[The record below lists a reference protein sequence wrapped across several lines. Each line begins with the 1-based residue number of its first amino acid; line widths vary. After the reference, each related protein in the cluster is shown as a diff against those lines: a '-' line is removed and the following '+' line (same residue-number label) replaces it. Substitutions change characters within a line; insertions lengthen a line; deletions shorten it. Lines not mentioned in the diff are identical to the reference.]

1 MPDLM
6 TTAEVADYLRLK
18 QRKIYELVRSRE
30 IPCAR
35 MTGKLL
41 FPRRM
46 IDLWIEQHVEYAGP
60 QPADAPMVLAGSHD
74 PLVEWALRES
84 GCGLAL
90 LTAGSAD
97 GLARL
102 AERKA
107 LLAGIH
113 LIASDGTYNVP
124 AIRSMSM
131 FSDLVLIEWARR
143 EQGLVVAPGNPRGLR
158 GLADLKRKKVR
169 VARRQE
175 GAGAHILLVH
185 LLKSAGIRLDDINL
199 VAPACLTETDLA
211 LSVLDRK
218 ADCGLAI
225 RAVAK
230 RFRLDFVPLHVER
243 FDLAMR
249 CRDYFEPAVQ
259 ALLQFGRSAAFI
271 DRANEFGGYD
281 VSGFGEV
288 RWNGGSRSSASR
300 P

>member
-1 MPDLM
+1 M
-6 TTAEVADYLRLK
+6 TTAEVAEYLRLK
-18 QRKIYELVRSRE
+18 QRKIYELVRRKE

-46 IDLWIEQHVEYAGP
+46 IDLWIERHVEYAGP
-60 QPADAPMVLAGSHD
+60 PPADAPPVFAGSHD

-113 LIASDGTYNVP
+113 MIGLDGTYNVS
-124 AIRSMSM
+124 AVHSLRSVG
-131 FSDLVLIEWARR
+131 DLVLIEWARR
-143 EQGLVVAPGNPRGLR
+143 EQGLVVAPGNPRGIR
-158 GLADLKRKKVR
+158 KLADLARKKVR

-175 GAGAHILLVH
+175 GAGAHILLAY
-185 LLKSAGIRLDDINL
+185 LLKSAGIALDEINL
-199 VAPACLTETDLA
+199 ADPACLTETDLA
-211 LSVLDRK
+211 LAVLDRK

-230 RFRLDFVPLHVER
+230 RFGLSFVPLHVER
-243 FDLAMR
+243 FDLVMR
-249 CRDYFEPAVQ
+249 CRDFFRQPVQ
-259 ALLQFGRSAAFI
+259 ALFRFARRPEFL

-281 VSGFGEV
+281 VSGLGEV
-288 RWNGGSRSSASR
+288 RCDDR
-300 P
+300 

>member
-18 QRKIYELVRSRE
+18 QRKIYELVRSKE

-46 IDLWIEQHVEYAGP
+46 VDLWIEQHVEYAGP

-74 PLVEWALRES
+74 PLVEWAVRES

-90 LTAGSAD
+90 LTVGSAD
-97 GLARL
+97 GLARW
-102 AERKA
+102 AEGKA

-113 LIASDGTYNVP
+113 MIGSDGTYNVS
-124 AIRSMSM
+124 AVRSLGTVSH
-131 FSDLVLIEWARR
+131 LVLIEWARR
-143 EQGLVVAPGNPRGLR
+143 EQGLVVAPGNPRGIR

-175 GAGAHILLVH
+175 GAGAHILLAH
-185 LLKSAGIRLDDINL
+185 LLKRVGMAPGDINL
-199 VAPACLTETDLA
+199 VDPACLTETDLA

-218 ADCGLAI
+218 VDCGLAI

-230 RFRLDFVPLHVER
+230 RFSLDFIPLHVER

-259 ALLQFGRSAAFI
+259 TLFRFARSPALV
-271 DRANEFGGYD
+271 DRANGFGGYD
-281 VSGFGEV
+281 VSGLGEV
-288 RWNGGSRSSASR
+288 KFNGH
-300 P
+300 

>member
-1 MPDLM
+1 MPELM

-18 QRKIYELVRSRE
+18 QRKIYELVRSKE

-46 IDLWIEQHVEYAGP
+46 VDLWIEQHVEYAGP
-60 QPADAPMVLAGSHD
+60 QFADAPAVLAGSHD
-74 PLVEWALRES
+74 PLVEWAVRES

-97 GLARL
+97 GLARW
-102 AERKA
+102 AEGKA

-113 LIASDGTYNVP
+113 MIGADGTYNVS
-124 AIRSMSM
+124 AVRSLGTVSH
-131 FSDLVLIEWARR
+131 LVLIEWARR
-143 EQGLVVAPGNPRGLR
+143 EQGLVVAPGNPRGIR

-175 GAGAHILLVH
+175 GAGAHILLAH
-185 LLKSAGIRLDDINL
+185 LLKRAGMGPGDINL
-199 VAPACLTETDLA
+199 VDPACLTETDLA

-218 ADCGLAI
+218 VDCGLAI
-225 RAVAK
+225 CAVAK
-230 RFRLDFVPLHVER
+230 RFSLDFLPLHVER
-243 FDLAMR
+243 FDLVMR

-259 ALLQFGRSAAFI
+259 TLFRFARSPAFGH
-271 DRANEFGGYD
+271 RANELGGYD
-281 VSGFGEV
+281 VSGLGEV
-288 RWNGGSRSSASR
+288 RFTGH
-300 P
+300 